1 MKKLG
6 SIKVGGCKMASITL
20 FFIPYAG
27 GSASVS
33 FKWRKLLVPQIK
45 LVPLELAGRGI
56 RSGEPLK
63 DSIKEMS
70 DDLLHKIGQEIA
82 PGDPYAIYG
91 HSMGSMIAFE
101 LCYKLVAG
109 GYGEPAHLFVS
120 GGRAPH
126 VPRNFP
132 WSHDLPA
139 DQFRTHLQRYG
150 QLSEAIFENRELYDY
165 FMPVLRADFKAV
177 ETYKYTAKSVPLHCP
192 IIALT
197 GLTDNTMTLQD
208 AEAWVQH
215 TDQEFR
221 IFTFDGGHFFI
232 HDEMERITHIIN
244 EHLER
249 RAVAN
254 RIQH

>member
-1 MKKLG
+1 
-6 SIKVGGCKMASITL
+6 MAPITL

-33 FKWRKLLVPQIK
+33 FKWKKLLLPQIK
-45 LVPLELAGRGI
+45 LVPLELAGRGM

-63 DSIKEMS
+63 DSIEEIS

-91 HSMGSMIAFE
+91 HSMGTMIAFE

-150 QLSEAIFENRELYDY
+150 QLSEAIFDNQELYDY

-177 ETYKYTAKSVPLHCP
+177 ETYKYTAKSMPLHCP
-192 IIALT
+192 ITALA
-197 GLTDNTMTLQD
+197 GLADNTMTLQD
-208 AEAWVQH
+208 VEAWVQH

-221 IFTFDGGHFFI
+221 MFTFDGGHFFI

-244 EHLER
+244 ENLECST
-249 RAVAN
+249 VAN